1 MIYITCYNIILIL
14 RLIDQIRLI
23 NRLLVSVVAYT
34 CPLTLVLRGNVG
46 EICPRELKKTSQLI
60 SIIFCVVFFA
70 DT

>member
-1 MIYITCYNIILIL
+1 MIYITCYNIIL
-14 RLIDQIRLI
+14 RLIEQIRLI

-34 CPLTLVLRGNVG
+34 CPLTLVLRGKVG
-46 EICPRELKKTSQLI
+46 EISPRELKKPSQLI

>member
-1 MIYITCYNIILIL
+1 MIYITCYNIIFGLIE
-14 RLIDQIRLI
+14 QIRLI

-34 CPLTLVLRGNVG
+34 CTLTLVLRGKVG